1 MRFSP
6 TPAANS
12 GCGQDQRGSD
22 DQFVEGRRVAQ
33 ALVLEGLGICLSVL
47 CFPVRQPRS
56 IDLRIFANSPS
67 RKFQRL
73 RERRGLA
80 HTLNSDERVSNNM
93 LFWRQVDEHPT
104 LSRFWT
110 FREAICRLFAMH
122 VLGFPS
128 NALRLRSVKPRKE
141 NKSRMAKVQ
150 DFSQIQA
157 AHRR

>member
-1 MRFSP
+1 M
-6 TPAANS
+6 
-12 GCGQDQRGSD
+12 
-22 DQFVEGRRVAQ
+22 
-33 ALVLEGLGICLSVL
+33 SV
-47 CFPVRQPRS
+47 
-56 IDLRIFANSPS
+56 
-67 RKFQRL
+67 
-73 RERRGLA
+73 
-80 HTLNSDERVSNNM
+80 VSNNM

-110 FREAICRLFAMH
+110 FREAIRRLFAMH